1 MRKKIRINIFCVH
14 GHKYSR
20 KYISLFVLDDD
31 LAQTDLATY
40 RANQAYLI
48 MAHRERE
55 REFEILLHAYFA
67 WKTNGKAK

>member
-55 REFEILLHAYFA
+55 RVRNPPSCIFCMEDK
-67 WKTNGKAK
+67 W